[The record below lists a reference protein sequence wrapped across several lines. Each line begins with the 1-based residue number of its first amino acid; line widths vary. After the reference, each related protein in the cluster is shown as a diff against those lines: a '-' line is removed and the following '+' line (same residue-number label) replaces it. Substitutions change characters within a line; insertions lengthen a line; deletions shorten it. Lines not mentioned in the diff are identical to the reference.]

1 MEKKNLIWTGLG
13 LVIGAGLSS
22 YFLKKSNKEKQSKE
36 SKSIKEDEDKI
47 EVNSIK
53 KPLNYEEAVKRLMKY
68 SNEFTS
74 SYYKYHSNLKR
85 NYLKPWKFP
94 EEYYLFCINTLWGDL
109 GISIVSG
116 TNKNGFIT
124 QEEAYEFFFS
134 VDDFNELDRDKI
146 FPKFKI
152 SPSKVEKPREVE
164 KFKNEKFG
172 TVYSFGLAVWCG
184 EGDYIYGDGGW
195 YRSTTWDDW
204 HEFSRRNLGKP
215 GGQVEVRSLVSKTV
229 FNKIKNLIEK
239 NNDLYDIPI
248 NDTLDQLDKI
258 FEEELVRPRTKS
270 EWGE

>member
-1 MEKKNLIWTGLG
+1 MEKKNLILSGLG
-13 LVIGAGLSS
+13 LAIGAGLSS
-22 YFLKKSNKEKQSKE
+22 YFLKKSKKEKQAKE

-53 KPLNYEEAVKRLMKY
+53 KPLNYEEAVKRLMRY
-68 SNEFTS
+68 SNEFKS
-74 SYYKYHSNLKR
+74 SYYKCQSNLGR
-85 NYLKPWKFP
+85 NYLKPWEFP
-94 EEYYLFCINTLWGDL
+94 EEYYLFCINTFFGDL

-124 QEEAYEFFFS
+124 QEEAYEFFFN

-146 FPKFKI
+146 FPRFKI
-152 SPSKVEKPREVE
+152 SPLKLEKPREVE

-172 TVYSFGLAVWCG
+172 TFYSFGLADWCG
-184 EGDYIYGDGGW
+184 EGDFYGDGGW
-195 YRSTTWDDW
+195 YRSTTLDDW
-204 HEFSRRNLGKP
+204 HEFSKLNIGKA

-239 NNDLYDIPI
+239 NNDLYDIPA
-248 NDTLDQLDKI
+248 NDILDQLDKI